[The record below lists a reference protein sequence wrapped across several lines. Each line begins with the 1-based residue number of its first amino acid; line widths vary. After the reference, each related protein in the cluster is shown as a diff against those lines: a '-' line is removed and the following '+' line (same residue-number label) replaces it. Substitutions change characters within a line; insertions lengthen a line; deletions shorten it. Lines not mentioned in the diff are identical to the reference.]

1 MSAGG
6 STQGARPLR
15 PEGGRDAA
23 RAASPGEVPLISV
36 VVRSMDPPTLP
47 RALASIALQDHP
59 SVEVVLV
66 AACGPSHRP
75 IDASAYPFR
84 LNWVVRDGP
93 LPRPVA
99 ANAGIEAAT
108 GEFVTMLD
116 HDDEFLEGHLSA
128 LVAALGADPGAGAA
142 YTRFEV
148 FEQGALFTTVGRPFH
163 RIALLEKSYIHHSG
177 LLYRR
182 SLLDTGIRYDTALD
196 IHDDWDF
203 VLQLAEKTR
212 FVFVDRA
219 SFRWHADTGTSGGG
233 GLGNFDAEKFS
244 RQHDYVRAKW
254 AHVHERCVAQYRDA
268 MERATAQAGA
278 NDLAGAEAT
287 LRALESEAGDDPDLL
302 NLLAMVRH
310 RAGAPRE
317 AAALMER
324 AVRGRPDDAN
334 LWFNS
339 GIACTAASMPGA
351 ARHCFERAIALAPG
365 HAGARSWLERLE
377 GGPAA
382 PR

>member
-1 MSAGG
+1 MSAAGP
-6 STQGARPLR
+6 SQGARPLLQ
-15 PEGGRDAA
+15 EGVRDAA
-23 RAASPGEVPLISV
+23 RAASLGEVPLISV

-47 RALASIALQDHP
+47 RALASVAMQDHP
-59 SVEVVLV
+59 AIEVVLV
-66 AACGPSHRP
+66 AACGPAHRP
-75 IDASAYPFR
+75 LDASAYPFR
-84 LNWVVRDGP
+84 LNWVVRDRP

-108 GEFVTMLD
+108 GEYVTMLD

-128 LVAALGADPGAGAA
+128 LVAALAANPDAGVA

-148 FEQGALFTTVGRPFH
+148 YEHDALFTTVGRPFH
-163 RIALLEKSYIHHSG
+163 RLALFEKSYIHHSG

-182 SLLDTGIRYDTALD
+182 SLLATGIRYDTALD

-203 VLQLAEKTR
+203 VLQLSEKAR

-233 GLGNFDAEKFS
+233 GAGNFDAEKFS

-254 AHVHERCVAQYRDA
+254 ADVYNRHVARFNEGMQ
-268 MERATAQAGA
+268 RATAQANSG
-278 NDLAGAEAT
+278 DLAGAEAT
-287 LRALESEAGDDPDLL
+287 LRGLESDMGDDPDLL

-310 RAGAPRE
+310 RSGAPRE

-324 AVRGRPDDAN
+324 AVRGRPEDAN

-339 GIACTAASMPGA
+339 GIACAAASMPNA
-351 ARHCFERAIALAPG
+351 ARQCFERALGLAPG
-365 HAGARSWLERLE
+365 HAGARSWLARLA
-377 GGPAA
+377 GA
-382 PR
+382 PGAPS

>member
-6 STQGARPLR
+6 STQGARPPL
-15 PEGGRDAA
+15 PEGRRDAA

-47 RALASIALQDHP
+47 RALASVAMQDYP
-59 SVEVVLV
+59 AIEVVLV

-84 LNWVVRDGP
+84 LNWVERGGP
-93 LPRPVA
+93 LPRPSA

-108 GEFVTMLD
+108 GAFVTMLD

-128 LVAALGADPGAGAA
+128 LAAALAAHPDAGAA

-148 FEQGALFTTVGRPFH
+148 YERDAPFTTVGRPFH
-163 RIALLEKSYIHHSG
+163 RLALFEKSYIHHSG

-203 VLQLAEKTR
+203 VLQLSERTR
-212 FVFVDRA
+212 FAFVDRA
-219 SFRWHADTGTSGGG
+219 SFRWHADIGTSGGG
-233 GLGNFDAEKFS
+233 GAGNFDAEKFS

-254 AHVHERCVAQYRDA
+254 ADVYDRHAARFREGMQ
-268 MERATAQAGA
+268 RATAQAGSG
-278 NDLAGAEAT
+278 DLADAEAT
-287 LRALESEAGDDPDLL
+287 LRDLERDMAMLEAEKASLESQ
-302 NLLAMVRH
+302 LADT
-310 RAGAPRE
+310 G
-317 AAALMER
+317 
-324 AVRGRPDDAN
+324 
-334 LWFNS
+334 FY
-339 GIACTAASMPGA
+339 
-351 ARHCFERAIALAPG
+351 
-365 HAGARSWLERLE
+365 ARSTPVELQAATRRCAEVARSLAEAEDRWLAVQEELDAI
-377 GGPAA
+377 GQP
-382 PR
+382 

>member
-1 MSAGG
+1 
-6 STQGARPLR
+6 
-15 PEGGRDAA
+15 
-23 RAASPGEVPLISV
+23 
-36 VVRSMDPPTLP
+36 MDPPTLP
-47 RALASIALQDHP
+47 RALASVAMQDYP
-59 SVEVVLV
+59 AIEVVLV

-93 LPRPVA
+93 LPRPSA

-108 GEFVTMLD
+108 GAFVTMLD

-128 LVAALGADPGAGAA
+128 LAAALAANPDAGAA

-148 FEQGALFTTVGRPFH
+148 CEKGALFTTVGRPFH
-163 RIALLEKSYIHHSG
+163 RLSLFEKSYIHHSG

-203 VLQLAEKTR
+203 VLQLSERTR
-212 FVFVDRA
+212 FEFVDRA

-254 AHVHERCVAQYRDA
+254 AGVYDRHAARFHEGMQH
-268 MERATAQAGA
+268 ATAQAGSG
-278 NDLAGAEAT
+278 DLAGAEAT
-287 LRALESEAGDDPDLL
+287 LRELERDMADDPDLL

-324 AVRGRPDDAN
+324 AVRGRPDDAS

-339 GIACTAASMPGA
+339 GIACAAASMPKA
-351 ARHCFERAIALAPG
+351 ARHCFERALALAPG
-365 HAGARSWLERLE
+365 HAGARSWLARLA
-377 GGPAA
+377 GA

>member
-1 MSAGG
+1 MSEPGPQPGAPQRRGG
-6 STQGARPLR
+6 APL
-15 PEGGRDAA
+15 
-23 RAASPGEVPLISV
+23 VSV

-47 RALASIALQDHP
+47 RALASVATQDHP
-59 SVEVVLV
+59 AIEVVLV

-75 IDASAYPFR
+75 VDASAYPFR
-84 LNWVVRDGP
+84 LNWVVHGGP
-93 LPRPVA
+93 LPRPAA

-108 GEFVTMLD
+108 GDFVTMLD
-116 HDDEFLEGHLSA
+116 HDDEFLPGHLSA
-128 LVAALGADPGAGAA
+128 MVAALAADPGAGAA

-148 FEQGALFTTVGRPFH
+148 FEHGAPFTTVGRPFH
-163 RIALLEKSYIHHSG
+163 RIALFEKSYIHHSA

-203 VLQLAEKTR
+203 VLQLSERTR

-233 GLGNFDAEKFS
+233 GAGNFDAEKFS

-254 AHVHERCVAQYRDA
+254 ADAYNRHVARFRQG
-268 MERATAQAGA
+268 MERATSLAGA
-278 NDLAGAEAT
+278 GDLAGAEAE
-287 LRALESEAGDDPDLL
+287 LRALEPDAADDPDLL
-302 NLLAMVRH
+302 NALAMVRH

-317 AAALMER
+317 AAELMER
-324 AVRGRPDDAN
+324 AVRGRPDDPN

-339 GIACTAASMPGA
+339 GIACAGASMPTA
-351 ARHCFERAIALAPG
+351 ARRCFERALGLAPG
-365 HAGARSWLERLE
+365 HAGARAWLARLAD
-377 GGPAA
+377 GPPA
-382 PR
+382 RR